1 MLGLLHLLGACMCA
15 RKYFCFVCIYKYEC
29 SDGMLL
35 PGAYASVHARMP
47 ACAPAVSK
55 TRRKLWYSPQSP
67 NHAAKDSAKA
77 CLWHNTCFCCTDRT
91 SGHAQLPPVTRAL
104 QKTCVCVCVCVM
116 LASSAAQERARLH
129 AQWARAVH
137 HLERARL
144 AERIAP
150 PAEQPSPGT
159 RPCPAEGCEAGT
171 VRAAGSLLAGRAA
184 CGHWSTCQVCSPGAR

>member
-1 MLGLLHLLGACMCA
+1 MNALMAC
-15 RKYFCFVCIYKYEC
+15 FCRV
-29 SDGMLL
+29 
-35 PGAYASVHARMP
+35 R
-47 ACAPAVSK
+47 
-55 TRRKLWYSPQSP
+55 TRLCMR
-67 NHAAKDSAKA
+67 A
-77 CLWHNTCFCCTDRT
+77 CLHVRLLSPRPEESCGTAPRVLIT
-91 SGHAQLPPVTRAL
+91 L
-104 QKTCVCVCVCVM
+104 QKTQQKPVSGTTHAFAAQTGPLAMHSSRPSQELCRRRACVCVCVCVM